1 VPERRV
7 AGRKPTR
14 KPIGVYLFPKGKKG
28 RLRDADNEDT
38 AVTAVN
44 DEPVRFQSKRG
55 RDGEDVTVTAP
66 GASPAAVA
74 AGSDE
79 ESTELSTDPR
89 KPRPKLKKGKEELR
103 APRART
109 PPSVPRRRLEIQEL
123 LAAPDPV
130 AVMEGLGPG
139 ELREL
144 ALVGHKLFDLGKL
157 NAARVIFE
165 GLVGL
170 GSQEAFPHTM
180 LGTVYLALGD
190 RGRAFLLFEAAL
202 RFDREDLAARV
213 YRAEVLLTAGR
224 KKEATKDL
232 RSAIDQGPADDPFVD
247 RAHRLLKM
255 AEERERRRSTP

>member
-1 VPERRV
+1 MPERRPT
-7 AGRKPTR
+7 GRKAVR
-14 KPIGVYLFPKGKKG
+14 KAVGIYLFPKGKKG
-28 RLRDADNEDT
+28 RLRDLDAEDT
-38 AVTAVN
+38 AITSVSTAAREG
-44 DEPVRFQSKRG
+44 D
-55 RDGEDVTVTAP
+55 DITVTAP
-66 GASPAAVA
+66 GEVSK
-74 AGSDE
+74 SLKDDE
-79 ESTELSTDPR
+79 RTELQTDPR
-89 KPRPKLKKGKEELR
+89 KKLPKGKKGRDARGAHGTSEVPKALAR
-103 APRART
+103 TRT
-109 PPSVPRRRLEIQEL
+109 PPAVPRKRLEIQEL

-180 LGTVYLALGD
+180 LGTIYLALGD

-202 RFDREDLAARV
+202 RFDPRDLAARV
-213 YRAEVLLTAGR
+213 YRAEVQLTAGR
-224 KKEATKDL
+224 MKEATRDL
-232 RSAIDQGPADDPFVD
+232 RAVIDQGPADDPFVD

-255 AEERERRRSTP
+255 AEERERRRSAP

>member
-1 VPERRV
+1 MPERRPT
-7 AGRKPTR
+7 GRKALR
-14 KPIGVYLFPKGKKG
+14 KTVGVYLFPKGKKG
-28 RLRDADNEDT
+28 RLRDGDGDDT
-38 AVTAVN
+38 AITAVIIH
-44 DEPVRFQSKRG
+44 PAQPQPKRA
-55 RDGEDVTVTAP
+55 RDGDDVTITAP
-66 GASPAAVA
+66 GAIAD
-74 AGSDE
+74 DE
-79 ESTELSTDPR
+79 LTELSADPR
-89 KPRPKLKKGKEELR
+89 KPLEKKGRSKGAR
-103 APRART
+103 HRT
-109 PPSVPRRRLEIQEL
+109 PPAVPRKRLEIQEL

-130 AVMEGLGPG
+130 AVMEGLRPG

-190 RGRAFLLFEAAL
+190 RGRAFLLFETAL
-202 RFDREDLAARV
+202 RFDARDLAARV

-224 KKEATKDL
+224 RKEATRDL
-232 RSAIDQGPADDPFVD
+232 RSAIDQGPAEDPFVD

-255 AEERERRRSTP
+255 AEERERRRSAP